1 MSDNIKL
8 VIEIPKPMYECI
20 QNKTYCGSLYEY
32 LENGIPL
39 DDVKAEIKEKCDGIN
54 DLVDGELS
62 YPLHRGVQE
71 LMCDILEILDRRIE
85 GASK

>member
-1 MSDNIKL
+1 MGVNPNYNKILAEALAK
-8 VIEIPKPMYECI
+8 EYEQQLI
-20 QNKTYCGSLYEY
+20 VSLYDLKEMR
-32 LENGIPL
+32 
-39 DDVKAEIKEKCDGIN
+39 AEIKGKCDVIN

>member
-1 MSDNIKL
+1 MAVNPNYNKILAEALAKEDEQQLTISISDLK
-8 VIEIPKPMYECI
+8 EIR
-20 QNKTYCGSLYEY
+20 
-32 LENGIPL
+32 
-39 DDVKAEIKEKCDGIN
+39 AEIKGKCDGIN

-71 LMCDILEILDRRIE
+71 LICDILEILDRRIE

>member
-1 MSDNIKL
+1 MGVNPNYNKILAAALAKEDEQQLTVSISDLK
-8 VIEIPKPMYECI
+8 EIR
-20 QNKTYCGSLYEY
+20 T
-32 LENGIPL
+32 
-39 DDVKAEIKEKCDGIN
+39 EIKEKCDVIN

-85 GASK
+85 GANK